1 MLICLHAYISI
12 GACMIVSI
20 LNQKGGVGKT
30 TLAVHLARYF
40 TKLGQKVVLIDSDSQ
55 GSSMDWHER
64 SEGSLVHIVGQPALT
79 LPTDVKKFIS
89 MGCDWIFIDGV
100 PQVSAK
106 TASAIKCSDIVLIP
120 VQPSPYDV
128 WASSDVVELVKTHQN
143 MNFNKPYA
151 AFVISRK
158 ISNSNLGKEVHE
170 SLQGY
175 EIPVFKS
182 GTCQRVVY
190 PHSAN
195 IGSTVLDLGNDAKEA
210 AHEITEIAK
219 ELEGIKDVINSDQ
232 KA

>member
-1 MLICLHAYISI
+1 
-12 GACMIVSI
+12 MIVSI

-40 TKLGQKVVLIDSDSQ
+40 TKKGERTMLIDSDSQ

-64 SEGSLVHIVGQPALT
+64 SNGDLVQTVGQPALT
-79 LPTDVKKFIS
+79 LPQDVKKYKE
-89 MGCDWIFIDGV
+89 MGIKWIFIDGV

-106 TASAIKCSDIVLIP
+106 TASAIKASDIVLIP

-128 WASSDVVELVKTHQN
+128 WASSEIVELVKTHQA
-143 MNFNKPYA
+143 MAFNRPYA

-158 ISNSNLGKEVHE
+158 IVNSNLGKDVHE

-175 EIPVFKS
+175 ELPVFKS
-182 GTCQRVVY
+182 VTCQRVVY

-195 IGSTVLDLGNDAKEA
+195 IGSTVLDMGNDAKEA
-210 AHEITEIAK
+210 AYEIEEIAK
-219 ELEGIKDVINSDQ
+219 ELEGIAYDINSGQ

>member
-1 MLICLHAYISI
+1 
-12 GACMIVSI
+12 MIVSI

-40 TKLGQKVVLIDSDSQ
+40 TKKGQETVLIDSDSQ

-64 SEGSLVHIVGQPALT
+64 SGGDLVFTVAHPAST
-79 LPTDVKKFIS
+79 LPYDVKKYIN
-89 MGCDWIFIDGV
+89 MGCQWIFIDGV

-128 WASSDVVELVKTHQN
+128 WASSDVVELIKTHQH
-143 MNFNKPYA
+143 MNFGKPYG

-158 ISNSNLGKEVHE
+158 IVNSNLGKDVHE

-175 EIPVFKS
+175 ELPVFKS
-182 GTCQRVVY
+182 VTCQRVVY

-195 IGSTVLDLGNDAKEA
+195 IGSTVLDMGNDAKEGA
-210 AHEITEIAK
+210 NEIEEIAK
-219 ELEGIKDVINSDQ
+219 ELIEVANVLNSDQ
-232 KA
+232 KT

>member
-1 MLICLHAYISI
+1 
-12 GACMIVSI
+12 MIVSI

-40 TKLGQKVVLIDSDSQ
+40 TKKGKKVILIDADSQ
-55 GSSMDWHER
+55 GSSMEWHER
-64 SEGSLVHIVGQPALT
+64 SNGSLVQTTGQPALT
-79 LPTDVKKFIS
+79 LPQDVKMYTS
-89 MGCDWIFIDGV
+89 MGFEWIFIDGV

-106 TASAIKCSDIVLIP
+106 TSSAIKASDIVLIP

-128 WASSDVVELVKTHQN
+128 WASNDIVELIKTHQA

-158 ISNSNLGKEVHE
+158 IVNSNLGKDIRE

-175 EIPVFKS
+175 ELNVFKS
-182 GTCQRVVY
+182 LTCQRMVY

-195 IGSTVLDLGNDAKEA
+195 IGSTVLDMGNNAREA
-210 AHEITEIAK
+210 ANEIEEIAK
-219 ELEGIKDVINSDQ
+219 ELEEVANVLNSGQ
-232 KA
+232 EAKTG